1 MSAPAWPSKVRQK
14 TDELC
19 SPARTRTAGSTWIGV
34 ILRRLGNG
42 MADESKTGIL
52 GHLPPLPRAAL
63 NNSVIAMEQ
72 AYRQRKGLPLLSDA
86 DIEALKAG
94 QPMPWEVGDGGS
106 PTAPASAPATPAAA
120 PVTPLAPPAFAPT
133 AAASSAGSISPDVA
147 KWVAEGKKW
156 SKSAIAAEQARRSRK
171 GLPALNDAEASA
183 LLGEPVEASAPPAV
197 AAASPAVAVA
207 PAAPSGPISTE
218 VAKWVAEG
226 KKWSKSSIAA
236 EQARRG
242 RKGLPALTDA
252 EMTALLG
259 EPAAATAPAAV
270 AAPAAKPGAAAPRP
284 AAGPPS
290 AAATVSRGGESS
302 TYVGTPA
309 VGTSRAAASAGVA
322 SVGPEDNEINQ
333 SRRRFAW
340 AAFAAFMTAWF
351 IAFFRFF
358 LPRTL
363 FEPATSFKIGYPA
376 DYGLGVDT
384 KFQQKYRIWVDRTP
398 DRIFVIYARCTHLGC
413 TPDWKPAE
421 NKFKCPCHGSGY
433 DSEGVN
439 FEGPAP
445 RPMDRARLEV
455 APDGQILVDV
465 SKLYQWPKGQ
475 PSQFNDPGA
484 FLPT

>member
-1 MSAPAWPSKVRQK
+1 
-14 TDELC
+14 
-19 SPARTRTAGSTWIGV
+19 
-34 ILRRLGNG
+34 

-52 GHLPPLPRAAL
+52 GHLPPLPRPAL
-63 NNSVIAMEQ
+63 NNSVIGMEQ
-72 AYRQRKGLPLLSDA
+72 AYRQRKGLQLLTDA

-94 QPMPWEVGDGGS
+94 QPMPWEVGGA
-106 PTAPASAPATPAAA
+106 APPAASAPATVVPAAA
-120 PVTPLAPPAFAPT
+120 VTAAPPAAPS
-133 AAASSAGSISPDVA
+133 AAGAGAISEEVA
-147 KWVAEGKKW
+147 KWVAQGNKW
-156 SKSAIAAEQARRSRK
+156 SKSTIAAEQARRGRK
-171 GLPALNDAEASA
+171 GLPPLNNAEMSA
-183 LLGEPVEASAPPAV
+183 LLGEPVEASAP
-197 AAASPAVAVA
+197 AAAAAAPT
-207 PAAPSGPISTE
+207 PAASAPTAKTASGPISAE

-226 KKWSKSSIAA
+226 KKWSKSTIAA

-242 RKGLPALTDA
+242 RKGLPALTDSEVA
-252 EMTALLG
+252 ALLG
-259 EPAAATAPAAV
+259 EPAEAPAA
-270 AAPAAKPGAAAPRP
+270 AAAPVAAAVAKPAEAAARP

-290 AAATVSRGGESS
+290 AAATVARGGESNN
-302 TYVGTPA
+302 YVGTPA

-322 SVGPEDNEINQ
+322 SVGPDDSEINQ
-333 SRRRFAW
+333 GRRRFAW

-376 DYGLGVDT
+376 DFGLGVDT
-384 KFQQKYRIWVDRTP
+384 KFQQKFRIWVDRTP

-433 DSEGVN
+433 DSEGIN

-445 RPMDRARLEV
+445 RPMDRANV
-455 APDGQILVDV
+455 QIAPDGQILVDV

-475 PSQFNDPGA
+475 PSAFNDPGA

>member
-1 MSAPAWPSKVRQK
+1 
-14 TDELC
+14 
-19 SPARTRTAGSTWIGV
+19 
-34 ILRRLGNG
+34 
-42 MADESKTGIL
+42 MADESNAGIL
-52 GHLPPLPRAAL
+52 GRLPPLPRPAL
-63 NNSVIAMEQ
+63 NNSVIGMEQ
-72 AYRQRKGLPLLSDA
+72 AYRQRKGLQLLTDA

-94 QPMPWEVGDGGS
+94 QPMPWEVGGV
-106 PTAPASAPATPAAA
+106 APPAAASAPATPAGA
-120 PVTPLAPPAFAPT
+120 
-133 AAASSAGSISPDVA
+133 
-147 KWVAEGKKW
+147 
-156 SKSAIAAEQARRSRK
+156 
-171 GLPALNDAEASA
+171 
-183 LLGEPVEASAPPAV
+183 
-197 AAASPAVAVA
+197 A
-207 PAAPSGPISTE
+207 PAAPASTPPAAGAISEE
-218 VAKWVAEG
+218 VAKWVAQG
-226 KKWSKSSIAA
+226 NKWSKSTIAA

-242 RKGLPALTDA
+242 RKGLPALNNAEMSALLGEPVEASAPAAAAPAPTPAAVAPAGKAPGGPISAEVAKWVAEGKKWSKSTIAAEQARRGRKSLPALTDA
-252 EMTALLG
+252 EVAALLG
-259 EPAAATAPAAV
+259 EPAAAEAPAAAPV
-270 AAPAAKPGAAAPRP
+270 AAAVARP
-284 AAGPPS
+284 AAAARPATGPPS

-322 SVGPEDNEINQ
+322 SVGPDDSEINQ
-333 SRRRFAW
+333 GRRRFAW

-376 DYGLGVDT
+376 DFGLGVDT

-445 RPMDRARLEV
+445 RPMDRANV
-455 APDGQILVDV
+455 QIAPDGQILVDV

-475 PSQFNDPGA
+475 PSAFNDPGA
-484 FLPT
+484 YLPT

>member
-1 MSAPAWPSKVRQK
+1 V
-14 TDELC
+14 
-19 SPARTRTAGSTWIGV
+19 
-34 ILRRLGNG
+34 
-42 MADESKTGIL
+42 
-52 GHLPPLPRAAL
+52 
-63 NNSVIAMEQ
+63 
-72 AYRQRKGLPLLSDA
+72 
-86 DIEALKAG
+86 
-94 QPMPWEVGDGGS
+94 
-106 PTAPASAPATPAAA
+106 
-120 PVTPLAPPAFAPT
+120 
-133 AAASSAGSISPDVA
+133 
-147 KWVAEGKKW
+147 
-156 SKSAIAAEQARRSRK
+156 AAEQARRGRK
-171 GLPALNDAEASA
+171 GLPPLSDAEASA
-183 LLGEPVEASAPPAV
+183 LLGEPVEASTPLGAAAPPTVATSAAV
-197 AAASPAVAVA
+197 AA
-207 PAAPSGPISTE
+207 SGPISPE

-242 RKGLPALTDA
+242 RKGLAALTAA
-252 EMTALLG
+252 EVTALLG
-259 EPAAATAPAAV
+259 EPATAEASAVAAV
-270 AAPAAKPGAAAPRP
+270 ATPAAKAVAALPRTP
-284 AAGPPS
+284 AGPPS
-290 AAATVSRGGESS
+290 AATSVARGGEST

-309 VGTSRAAASAGVA
+309 VGTSRAAAAAGVA
-322 SVGPEDNEINQ
+322 SVGPQDNEVNQ
-333 SRRRFAW
+333 GRRRFAW

-445 RPMDRARLEV
+445 RPMDRAHVEV

-475 PSQFNDPGA
+475 PSQFNDNGA
-484 FLPT
+484 FLTT

>member
-1 MSAPAWPSKVRQK
+1 
-14 TDELC
+14 
-19 SPARTRTAGSTWIGV
+19 
-34 ILRRLGNG
+34 

-52 GHLPPLPRAAL
+52 GHLPPLPRPAL
-63 NNSVIAMEQ
+63 NNSVIGMEQ
-72 AYRQRKGLPLLSDA
+72 AYRQRKGLQLLTDA

-94 QPMPWEVGDGGS
+94 QPMPWEVGGV
-106 PTAPASAPATPAAA
+106 APPAASAPAATVASPATSAPAAPAAA
-120 PVTPLAPPAFAPT
+120 PP
-133 AAASSAGSISPDVA
+133 AAASGAISEEVA
-147 KWVAEGKKW
+147 KWVAQGNKW
-156 SKSAIAAEQARRSRK
+156 SKSTIAAEQARRGRK
-171 GLPALNDAEASA
+171 GLPALNNAEMSA
-183 LLGEPVEASAPPAV
+183 LLGEPVEASAP
-197 AAASPAVAVA
+197 AAAATAPTPAAAA
-207 PAAPSGPISTE
+207 PAAKVPSGPISAE

-226 KKWSKSSIAA
+226 KKWSKSTIAA

-242 RKGLPALTDA
+242 RKGLPALTDSEVA
-252 EMTALLG
+252 ALLG
-259 EPAAATAPAAV
+259 EPAEAPAA
-270 AAPAAKPGAAAPRP
+270 AAAPVAAAVAKPAAAARP
-284 AAGPPS
+284 SAGPPS
-290 AAATVSRGGESS
+290 AAATVGRGEGSN
-302 TYVGTPA
+302 TYVGTPS

-322 SVGPEDNEINQ
+322 SVGPDDSEINQ
-333 SRRRFAW
+333 GRRRFAW

-376 DYGLGVDT
+376 DFGLGVDT

-445 RPMDRARLEV
+445 RPMDRANV
-455 APDGQILVDV
+455 QIAPDGQILVDV

-475 PSQFNDPGA
+475 PSAFNDPGA

>member
-1 MSAPAWPSKVRQK
+1 
-14 TDELC
+14 
-19 SPARTRTAGSTWIGV
+19 
-34 ILRRLGNG
+34 

-52 GHLPPLPRAAL
+52 GRLPPLPREAL
-63 NNSVIAMEQ
+63 NNSVIGMEQ
-72 AYRQRKGLPLLSDA
+72 AYRQRKGLPLLTDA

-94 QPMPWEVGDGGS
+94 QPMWWEEGGS
-106 PTAPASAPATPAAA
+106 GVSAAPASAPAAPATP
-120 PVTPLAPPAFAPT
+120 APPAPAAPPV
-133 AAASSAGSISPDVA
+133 AAAGGISEEVA
-147 KWVAEGKKW
+147 KWVAQGNKW
-156 SKSAIAAEQARRSRK
+156 SKSTIAAEQARRARK
-171 GLPALNDAEASA
+171 GLPALNNAEASA
-183 LLGEPVEASAPPAV
+183 LLGEPFEASAPPAAAAPPV
-197 AAASPAVAVA
+197 AAPAAAAPVPAAAS
-207 PAAPSGPISTE
+207 GTISSE

-226 KKWSKSSIAA
+226 KKWSKSTIAA

-242 RKGLPALTDA
+242 RKGLPALNPA
-252 EMTALLG
+252 EVAALLG
-259 EPAAATAPAAV
+259 EPAAAEAPPAV
-270 AAPAAKPGAAAPRP
+270 AAAPAAKPVAAAPRAP
-284 AAGPPS
+284 LGPPS
-290 AAATVSRGGESS
+290 DAASVSRTGEST
-302 TYVGTPA
+302 TYVGSPA

-322 SVGPEDNEINQ
+322 SVGPEDNEFNR

-376 DYGLGVDT
+376 DFGLGVDT

-445 RPMDRARLEV
+445 RPMDRAKVEI

-475 PSQFNDPGA
+475 PSAFNDPGA

>member
-1 MSAPAWPSKVRQK
+1 
-14 TDELC
+14 
-19 SPARTRTAGSTWIGV
+19 
-34 ILRRLGNG
+34 

-52 GHLPPLPRAAL
+52 GHLPPLPRPAL
-63 NNSVIAMEQ
+63 NNSVIGMEQ
-72 AYRQRKGLPLLSDA
+72 AYRQRKGLQLLTDA

-94 QPMPWEVGDGGS
+94 QPMPWEVGGVEPRS
-106 PTAPASAPATPAAA
+106 ASAPAAAPATPA
-120 PVTPLAPPAFAPT
+120 P
-133 AAASSAGSISPDVA
+133 AAAVPT
-147 KWVAEGKKW
+147 
-156 SKSAIAAEQARRSRK
+156 
-171 GLPALNDAEASA
+171 
-183 LLGEPVEASAPPAV
+183 
-197 AAASPAVAVA
+197 
-207 PAAPSGPISTE
+207 PAAPPQAAAAGTISEE
-218 VAKWVAEG
+218 VAKWVAQG
-226 KKWSKSSIAA
+226 NKWSKSTIAA

-242 RKGLPALTDA
+242 RKGLPALTDSEVA
-252 EMTALLG
+252 ALLG
-259 EPAAATAPAAV
+259 EPAEAPAAAPVAAAVAAKPAAV
-270 AAPAAKPGAAAPRP
+270 AARPATGPPTAAA
-284 AAGPPS
+284 S
-290 AAATVSRGGESS
+290 VSRSGASVS
-302 TYVGTPA
+302 YVGMPA

-333 SRRRFAW
+333 GRRRFAW

-376 DYGLGVDT
+376 DFGLGVDT

-433 DSEGVN
+433 DSEGIN

-445 RPMDRARLEV
+445 RPMDRAKVEI

-475 PSQFNDPGA
+475 PSAFNDPGA
-484 FLPT
+484 YLPT